1 MSRSV
6 QTRYML
12 RRFTLTRTG
21 RTLPLA
27 AALVL
32 SLAPLYAQDSSAKV
46 IYQVGQVS
54 LQNGAALNVLNV
66 GDMVRAQQMIVTGP
80 DGFAKLQVASD
91 GSTFEVY
98 PNSKVIFR
106 ETPGSWEHLLNVW
119 LGRVKVF
126 IQHAP
131 GVPNPNNVTSPTAVI
146 SVRGTVFDVVVDDQG
161 ATFVSVDEGLVD
173 VRNWTAYGKSVSLH
187 PGESITVYRGQPLLG
202 NQVGRNDL
210 LRAVMQKARELL
222 VYMPR
227 STPGGS
233 VPAGGTTG
241 TSTSGDRGSG
251 SGSSGGSKPGKP
263 PAPSAPSNPGAPP
276 APGGGGGG

>member
-1 MSRSV
+1 
-6 QTRYML
+6 ML
-12 RRFTLTRTG
+12 RRILFPRTV
-21 RTLPLA
+21 RTLLA
-27 AALVL
+27 AAALAVC
-32 SLAPLYAQDSSAKV
+32 LAPLHAQDSGAKV
-46 IYQVGQVS
+46 VYQTGQVS
-54 LQNGAALNVLNV
+54 LQNGPYLQALSACTGQVINTSCTVK
-66 GDMVRAQQMIVTGP
+66 AQQTIVTGP
-80 DGFAKLQVASD
+80 DGFAKLQVLSD

-98 PNSKVIFR
+98 PNSRVVFR
-106 ETPGSWEHLLNVW
+106 ETPGDWEHLLNVW

-233 VPAGGTTG
+233 VPVGGTTG

-251 SGSSGGSKPGKP
+251 SGSSGGSNPGKP
-263 PAPSAPSNPGAPP
+263 PAPSGPSNPGAPP
-276 APGGGGGG
+276 APGGGG